1 MISDKQTNFVYFS
14 QFLKDEQ
21 SEIFNNIAAILNK
34 HGVGYEL
41 IKGSNNN
48 DIWARDYMPLQTHQN
63 RFVKFK
69 YEPSYINKKT
79 DFMSDYN
86 KICDELLKSSEVIYS
101 NINLDGGNVVKWED
115 KVMISDRIFSENP
128 QYSDKNQLVKEIE
141 VLLQTEVIIIP
152 QINCDFTG
160 HADGMLKLLDSKKI
174 ICNHLEHEFKY
185 WSKNMKKLI
194 RDKALD
200 YRNMPFFEDKEKKY
214 PSSAIGC
221 YVNFLEVGNII
232 IFPIFE
238 VPGNKD
244 DECLDLMAELYPE
257 HSVEPININDIVRK
271 GGGLMNC
278 ISWNILK

>member
-14 QFLKDEQ
+14 QFLKDKH

-34 HGVGYEL
+34 HGVGYGL

-48 DIWARDYMPLQTHQN
+48 DIWARDYMPIQTDQN

-86 KICDELLKSSEVIYS
+86 KICEELLSESTLIYS
-101 NINLDGGNVVKWED
+101 DINLDGGNVVKWED

-128 QYSDKNQLVKEIE
+128 QYSDKNKLVKEIE

-174 ICNHLEHEFKY
+174 LVNDLEFEYKY
-185 WSKNMKKLI
+185 WTKKMLKLI
-194 RDKALD
+194 TDLKLD
-200 YRNMPFFEDKEKKY
+200 YVNMPAFEYKEKKY
-214 PSSAIGC
+214 QSSAIGC
-221 YVNFLEVGNII
+221 YVNYLEVANLIL
-232 IFPIFE
+232 FPIFE
-238 VPGNKD
+238 EPGNKD
-244 DECLDLMAELYPE
+244 DECLDLMAELYPN
-257 HSVEPININDIVRK
+257 HSIEPININDIARK